1 VNVVEVWVQADVLT
15 VRMTLVPGSQAG
27 VLETLLLKAIR
38 AGANTAEDLGDVFG
52 LAPRLLEG
60 LLGDLWRAGRITVAL
75 SNDNELISLTSSG
88 ESELEALDEGQS
100 VGSAAEH
107 STSEE
112 VAHDRLTGRALP
124 IQATRRYPRESKLV
138 VPTMVDDPPPTD
150 LREAELAEALTK
162 TLRWRANEDVDRLGD
177 LRIGAAY
184 LTPGLLQVSTRR
196 RYIPL
201 RVAATADA
209 AGALTVQV
217 IDENLPIRAREL
229 ASKRLQGL
237 IADQPTSK
245 FVAHLRSNAQPTP
258 LQVRSVS
265 QVISDLQRT
274 VDALPTCPPAN
285 RQREHDR
292 AAALAGQVAAYTQ
305 ALALTE
311 MDVEV
316 IQTAEQHRLL
326 IARMLQRAERQV
338 VMAVPW
344 VKPHGVEGVREALI
358 AAVRRGVQ
366 ITILWGIT
374 AGADNL
380 DDNVHAAFEEI
391 ERNARAAGRGG
402 ALRFHRERGAKSH
415 AKLVAADDRE
425 LLVTSKNFL
434 SGSDRSELGLFL
446 TAVEGRACPVIEE
459 VLQFLY
465 DHTPDPAT
473 AFQLIR
479 TRGAFGLR
487 EDETE
492 PAIPVPRLKGTVL
505 EANAP
510 QEHVRA
516 WAISWQ
522 ETARM
527 LAARATRPRPTVEV
541 IKDGQHGP
549 LVREALTG
557 AKRRVLVTSDKVTQ
571 QALTAETYSL
581 VRAKAADGLE
591 VALRYADPTDEES
604 KARLCELSSLAGP
617 NRPNV
622 ARHPNM
628 HAKVVVRDDSTVLG
642 SFNHLSVDAGARG
655 LRATG
660 ELSVRVMSAE
670 VAETVW
676 SSILGRADRLPTAQ
690 RIVDGSPVADN
701 AAAARMRGAPIQ
713 RLAELVRPETGPP
726 DVDAIVALVKTEGVD
741 TLLSAVR
748 QLGFGVEGERR
759 LRAAAAVPA
768 LAAAGPDCDARLV
781 PLLESVWAEGA
792 WACADLIRGA
802 LVDTALRPR
811 AVLTRALAAPGDRVA
826 ALQSAATSD
835 QPVTA
840 AEAEVLA
847 VSTCVGL
854 LLGELDDPN
863 LAEVLRTWER
873 PTSPPS
879 DAFTTAAVDYWV
891 RYGPLPAEPLAGPT
905 PPAET
910 IDVPGLRAALTAAVE
925 SLRRYDS
932 HSDSGNAVRDFLFSP
947 DGEMCELVAV
957 VGSADDAG
965 LRAWEAAHNDPND
978 SRWLNKVTKAANQ
991 PVIDDRRR
999 VSFTAKRRD
1008 IRLAANALAAALAE
1022 REEAS
1027 RPELPPEQ
1035 AVQIWGMLPLV
1046 REVSEELLEDERS
1059 PEALARRFEA
1069 GRLLGRLTGAREG
1082 GRPAPGARQDSWA
1095 LPEVRIAL
1103 ADAGPSGAD
1112 SEALLPKLC
1121 RDLVAAWA
1129 CNEAVRFLLQ
1139 RGEFALADFSI
1150 VQLREEGRIGGSEE
1164 SSLRR
1169 ERAAARTRA
1178 EDLLDVRTNAIRL
1191 RCDRA
1196 GIDDGDRRWRG
1207 PWTLGERLPQT
1218 LKALEDASSE
1228 LDKEI
1233 RLQQVGLSRELES
1246 RRAELDPGWA
1256 DYVAGLIKSEE
1267 LAVAALALT
1276 PSHRNGRPM
1285 LPQPIRLSSWSWR
1298 WLTPTEAA
1306 RWFEADCEA
1315 APRRIKTDFAPE
1327 PVDLTAQGIL
1337 TALRSLAGSS
1347 PQAAEEWVAAVQALV
1362 AQTDSAPLVRASGH
1376 GATAEFLLPYD
1387 VRLPRLRWVGQPIT
1401 VTVGDTNEQ
1410 SLLHFSLELTEH
1422 RRRGAVVSVSD
1433 ILTLLGRDPAG
1444 RPASTINRALLFLS
1458 MVCSRLPLE
1467 QVIAPQDTP
1476 AEYLESRR
1484 MSLAWLLSILGFSL
1498 KPTDLDMLRVLGGGH
1513 PIPLWH
1519 LIDAARDDPIDGI
1532 KALWDR
1538 ADLQEILIGGLTRDL
1553 DNDEDLLVLGTLL
1566 IMESQDRLALKEDLA
1581 LVWYDGG
1588 GDPAAVDTIDLA
1600 AVIARL
1606 IAKGYLEESDGRL
1619 RSCSCAVVRALRRTE
1634 VDGRLHRAVQRINAT
1649 QGIRDLVYRDL
1660 LDMARHQDQ
1669 AETALRSPQEWESTA
1684 RRNSEALMSQTTPF
1698 DLRKLC
1704 NELAQW
1710 ARLVREDVDIYWE
1723 SAVGDPVWVT
1733 GPEMGF
1739 EYLVRELLTNAIGA
1753 ASERRDGEI
1762 GSVSMELNVVEKDN
1776 EAQLTVKDDGPGF
1789 PEDYVAAFRDRQ
1801 VVHYEDRPHRGKGL
1815 RLYQSFGE
1823 ARGAALE
1830 LGQRS
1835 DGGAVV
1841 TVRLPLVAAPPDA
1854 GAA

>member
-1 VNVVEVWVQADVLT
+1 MNVVEVWVQADVLT
-15 VRMTLVPGSQAG
+15 VRMTLVPDSQAG

-38 AGANTAEDLGDVFG
+38 AGANTVDDLGDVFG

-60 LLGDLWRAGRITVAL
+60 LLGDLWRAGRVTVAL
-75 SNDNELISLTSSG
+75 GTDNEVISLTSSG
-88 ESELEALDEGQS
+88 KSELELLEQGQS

-107 STSEE
+107 PLSEE

-124 IQATRRYPRESKLV
+124 IQATHRYAREPKLV
-138 VPTMVDDPPPTD
+138 VPTMLDDPQPTD
-150 LREAELAEALTK
+150 LREAELAEALTE
-162 TLRWRANEDVDRLGD
+162 TLRRRANGDVDRLGD

-196 RYIPL
+196 RYVPL
-201 RVAATADA
+201 RVVATVDA
-209 AGALTVQV
+209 AGALTVRV
-217 IDENLPIRAREL
+217 IDETLPIRAREL

-237 IADQPTSK
+237 IADQPTSS
-245 FVAHLRSNAQPTP
+245 FVAYLRSNAQPTP

-274 VDALPTCPPAN
+274 VDALPACPPAN

-292 AAALAGQVAAYTQ
+292 AAALAGQVSAYTQ

-316 IQTAEQHRLL
+316 IQTAEQHRLF

-344 VKPHGVEGVREALI
+344 VRPRGVEGLREALL

-374 AGADNL
+374 AGAENL
-380 DDNVHAAFEEI
+380 DENVLAAFEEI

-415 AKLVAADDRE
+415 AKLVAVDDRE

-434 SGSDRSELGLFL
+434 SGSDLSELGLFL
-446 TAVEGRACPVIEE
+446 TAVEDRACPVIEE

-479 TRGAFGLR
+479 TRGAFGPR

-492 PAIPVPRLKGTVL
+492 PATPVPRLTGTVL

-522 ETARM
+522 ETARV
-527 LAARATRPRPTVEV
+527 LADRATRPRPTVEV

-557 AKRRVLVTSDKVTQ
+557 AKRRVLVTSDKVTK
-571 QALTAETYSL
+571 QALTAETCSL
-581 VRAKAADGLE
+581 VRVKAADGLE

-604 KARLCELSSLAGP
+604 KARLRELSSLAGP
-617 NRPNV
+617 NPPNV
-622 ARHPNM
+622 ARHPDM
-628 HAKVVVRDDSTVLG
+628 HAKVVVQDDSTVLG
-642 SFNHLSVDAGARG
+642 SFNHLSVDAGTRG

-660 ELSVRVMSAE
+660 ELSVRVTSAQ

-676 SSILGRADRLPTAQ
+676 WSILGRAERLPSTQ
-690 RIVDGSPVADN
+690 RVVDGSPAADN
-701 AAAARMRGAPIQ
+701 AAASSMHGGPIQ
-713 RLAELVRPETGPP
+713 RLAELFCPEIGLPE
-726 DVDAIVALVKTEGVD
+726 VDAIVELVKTEGVD
-741 TLLSAVR
+741 TLFPAVR
-748 QLGFGVEGERR
+748 QLGFGVNGQRR
-759 LRAAAAVPA
+759 LLAAAALPA
-768 LAAAGPDCDARLV
+768 VKAAGPDRDARLASLV
-781 PLLESVWAEGA
+781 GSVWAGGA
-792 WACADLIRGA
+792 WACADLIRA
-802 LVDTALRPR
+802 LLVDRDLPPR
-811 AVLTRALAAPGDRVA
+811 AVLTRALAAPADRMAV
-826 ALQSAATSD
+826 LRSAATD
-835 QPVTA
+835 EQPVTA

-854 LLGELDDPN
+854 LLGELDDPD
-863 LAEVLRTWER
+863 LAEALRGWER
-873 PTSPPS
+873 PRPAPS
-879 DAFTTAAVDYWV
+879 DAFTNTAVDYWV
-891 RYGPLPAEPLAGPT
+891 RYGPLPAEPLAAPT
-905 PPAET
+905 PPAEVV
-910 IDVPGLRAALTAAVE
+910 DVPRLRAALTAAVE

-932 HSDSGNAVRDFLFSP
+932 HSDSGNAVRDFLFSS
-947 DGEMCELVAV
+947 DGEMSELVAL
-957 VGSADDAG
+957 VGSGDDAG
-965 LRAWEAAHNDPND
+965 LQAWEATHNDIND
-978 SRWLNKVTKAANQ
+978 SRWLNKVAKAASQ
-991 PVIDDRRR
+991 PVIDDHRR
-999 VSFTAKRRD
+999 VSFIAKRRD
-1008 IRLAANALAAALAE
+1008 IRLAVKALAVALVE
-1022 REEAS
+1022 SEKAS
-1027 RPELPPEQ
+1027 RLELPPEQ
-1035 AVQIWGMLPLV
+1035 AAQIRGLLPLV
-1046 REVSEELLEDERS
+1046 RELSDEPLEDERS
-1059 PEALARRFEA
+1059 PEALAIRFEA
-1069 GRLLGRLTGAREG
+1069 GRLLGRLTGAVGG
-1082 GRPAPGARQDSWA
+1082 GRPAPGAILDSWA

-1103 ADAGPSGAD
+1103 ADVGPSGAD
-1112 SEALLPKLC
+1112 SEELLPKLC
-1121 RDLVAAWA
+1121 RDLVAGWA
-1129 CNEAVRFLLQ
+1129 GNDAVRFLLQ

-1150 VQLREEGRIGGSEE
+1150 IQLQEEGWIGKSEE

-1169 ERAAARTRA
+1169 EWAAARTQA
-1178 EDLLDVRTNAIRL
+1178 EDLLDVRANAIRL

-1196 GIDDGDRRWRG
+1196 GIDDSDRRWRG
-1207 PWTLGERLPQT
+1207 PWTLGERLSET
-1218 LKALEDASSE
+1218 LELLQDASSK
-1228 LDKEI
+1228 LDNEI
-1233 RLQQVGLSRELES
+1233 RLQQVGLSSELTV

-1256 DYVAGLIKSEE
+1256 DYVADLIESEE

-1276 PSHRNGRPM
+1276 PSHRNGRPL

-1315 APRRIKTDFAPE
+1315 APRRIRTDFAPE
-1327 PVDLTAQGIL
+1327 PTDLTAQGVL

-1347 PQAAEEWVAAVQALV
+1347 PRAPAEWVAAVQALV
-1362 AQTDSAPLVRASGH
+1362 AETDSAPLVQASGH
-1376 GATAEFLLPYD
+1376 GATAEFVLPYD

-1401 VTVGDTNEQ
+1401 VTVGEIYEQ
-1410 SLLHFSLELTEH
+1410 SLLHFTLELTE
-1422 RRRGAVVSVSD
+1422 RRRLGAVVTVSD
-1433 ILTLLGRDPAG
+1433 ILTLLGRDLAG
-1444 RPASTINRALLFLS
+1444 RPASMTNRALLFLS

-1476 AEYLESRR
+1476 AEYVESRR

-1498 KPTDLDMLRVLGGGH
+1498 KPTHLDVLRILGGGH
-1513 PIPLWH
+1513 PVPLWY
-1519 LIDAARDDPIDGI
+1519 LINAARDDPIDGI
-1532 KALWDR
+1532 RNLWDR
-1538 ADLQEILIGGLTRDL
+1538 ADLQEILMSGLTKDL
-1553 DNDEDLLVLGTLL
+1553 DSDEDLLVLGTLL
-1566 IMESQDRLALKEDLA
+1566 VMESQDRLTLKDDLA
-1581 LVWYDGG
+1581 LVWYDAG
-1588 GDPAAVDTIDLA
+1588 GDPAGVDTIDLA
-1600 AVIARL
+1600 AAIARL
-1606 IAKGYLEESDGRL
+1606 IEKGYLEESDGRL
-1619 RSCSCAVVRALRRTE
+1619 RSCSCAVVRALRRTD

-1649 QGIRDLVYRDL
+1649 QAIQDLLYRDL

-1684 RRNSEALMSQTTPF
+1684 RRNSEALMSQTTRF

-1704 NELAQW
+1704 DELAEW

-1739 EYLVRELLTNAIGA
+1739 EYLIRELLTNAIGA
-1753 ASERRDGEI
+1753 ASGRRDGEV
-1762 GSVSMELNVVEKDN
+1762 GSVSMELNVVEEDN

-1789 PEDYVAAFRDRQ
+1789 PEGFLAAFRDRHI
-1801 VVHYEDRPHRGKGL
+1801 VHHEDRPHRGKGL

-1823 ARGAALE
+1823 AHGAALE

-1841 TVRLPLVAAPPDA
+1841 TVRLPIAAPPTG
-1854 GAA
+1854 GAT